1 METNVKFEEIP
12 LTLRETWKEYAE
24 ALATWEFLDD
34 LTKTQK
40 ARLMNQ
46 WEGTESARER
56 YAYSHPEYKKH
67 LEDVKNARMNAL
79 RLKSYIDSLNALF
92 ELYRSKNA
100 MKRAEMNLV

>member
-1 METNVKFEEIP
+1 MLKFEEIP
-12 LTLRETWKEYAE
+12 QALRVSGEEYAE
-24 ALATWEFLDD
+24 KHSAYEFLND

-56 YAYSHPEYKKH
+56 YAYSHEEYKKH
-67 LEDVKNARMNAL
+67 LEDVKLARHEAL
-79 RLKSYIDSLNALF
+79 KIKSYIDSLNALF

-100 MKRAEMNLV
+100 TLRSEMNLR